1 MEQQLDLFEENNDYI
16 VRKNKKI
23 TLPLHNLNGKNK
35 MTSKAKVVKVYKD
48 IPPVA
53 DFIRFGNDF
62 VDEFLSG
69 KEATKLSINALKIV
83 FNIIS
88 QLRNEQFQ
96 QRNNPRQLTLFEQD
110 FASSEFS
117 TFSEM
122 RIKNSLITR
131 DSELLKKAYEFLES
145 YKKGRYKFTTSDG
158 KNVEAYGGLIT
169 QLFYLE
175 SGYTSFLISSYWMKR
190 LLQIDNYNKT
200 LYKLVY
206 NIRSSKH
213 ILFYFWLSKIPMEG
227 TTVKL
232 STLNEYFDVEYKNA
246 KDMCS
251 KFLKSIRENL
261 NRYSH
266 KSFNYNYLGELIT
279 IKPYLTQYVEAGA
292 TESEKTKEEIKSD
305 YKLRYFKDRHQL
317 DDKQLQNIKNIF
329 EQDKSKINILVKAYE
344 LFVEECRKKKI
355 KTTDYIGWEF
365 LKEYQKYVDTAYE
378 MHYKGNKHAGKC
390 YIKVM
395 LDD

>member
-1 MEQQLDLFEENNDYI
+1 MGEQLEFDFGTDFDKKTLLLQD
-16 VRKNKKI
+16 KNK
-23 TLPLHNLNGKNK
+23 NEK
-35 MTSKAKVVKVYKD
+35 MQKKVVKVYDKEL
-48 IPPVA
+48 PPV
-53 DFIRFGNDF
+53 DFIRFGNEF

-69 KEATKLSINALKIV
+69 KEAIKLSINALKIV

-158 KNVEAYGGLIT
+158 KNVEAYGGLIA

-213 ILFYFWLSKIPMEG
+213 ILFYFWLNKLPMEG
-227 TTVKL
+227 TQIKL
-232 STLNEYFDVEYKNA
+232 NTLNEYFNLSYTNA
-246 KDMCS
+246 KDLCS
-251 KFLKSIRENL
+251 KFLKSIRDNL
-261 NRYSH
+261 NKYSH
-266 KSFNYNYLGELIT
+266 KSFNYNYLGDVVT
-279 IKPYLTQYVEAGA
+279 IKPYLTQYVVEEA
-292 TESEKTKEEIKSD
+292 TQRETTKEDIKKE
-305 YKLRYFKDRHQL
+305 YKLRYFKDRHLLTDAELAPLAYIYQKSPK
-317 DDKQLQNIKNIF
+317 DIKTI
-329 EQDKSKINILVKAYE
+329 SLAYE
-344 LFVEECRKKKI
+344 QFILYCRENKESATSYTGERFLEKLQEKI
-355 KTTDYIGWEF
+355 ESEYAKTRE
-365 LKEYQKYVDTAYE
+365 A
-378 MHYKGNKHAGKC
+378 KHIPRC
-390 YIKVM
+390 PIKIV
-395 LDD
+395 L

>member
-1 MEQQLDLFEENNDYI
+1 MGEQLEFDFGTDFD
-16 VRKNKKI
+16 KK
-23 TLPLHNLNGKNK
+23 TLLLQGKNK
-35 MTSKAKVVKVYKD
+35 NEKMQKKVVKVYDKEL
-48 IPPVA
+48 PPV
-53 DFIRFGNDF
+53 DFIRFGNEF

-69 KEATKLSINALKIV
+69 KEAIKLSINALKIV

-158 KNVEAYGGLIT
+158 KNVEAYGGLIA

-213 ILFYFWLSKIPMEG
+213 ILFYFWLNKLPMEG
-227 TTVKL
+227 TQIKL
-232 STLNEYFDVEYKNA
+232 NTLNEYFNLSYTNA
-246 KDMCS
+246 KDLCS
-251 KFLKSIRENL
+251 KFLKSIRNNL
-261 NRYSH
+261 NKYSH
-266 KSFNYNYLGELIT
+266 KSFNYNYLGDVIT
-279 IKPYLTQYVEAGA
+279 VKPYLTQYVVEEA
-292 TESEKTKEEIKSD
+292 TQRETTKEDIKKE
-305 YKLRYFKDRHQL
+305 YKLRYFKDRHLLTDAELAPLAYIYQKSPK
-317 DDKQLQNIKNIF
+317 DIKTI
-329 EQDKSKINILVKAYE
+329 SLAYE
-344 LFVEECRKKKI
+344 QFILYCRENKESATSYTGERFLEKLQEKI
-355 KTTDYIGWEF
+355 ESEYAKTRE
-365 LKEYQKYVDTAYE
+365 A
-378 MHYKGNKHAGKC
+378 KHIPRC
-390 YIKVM
+390 PIKVV
-395 LDD
+395 L

>member
-1 MEQQLDLFEENNDYI
+1 MGEQLEFDFGTDFD
-16 VRKNKKI
+16 KK
-23 TLPLHNLNGKNK
+23 TLLLQGKNK
-35 MTSKAKVVKVYKD
+35 NEKMQKKVVKVYDKEL
-48 IPPVA
+48 PPV
-53 DFIRFGNDF
+53 DFIRFGNEF

-69 KEATKLSINALKIV
+69 KEAIKLSINALKIV

-158 KNVEAYGGLIT
+158 KNVEAYGGLIA

-213 ILFYFWLSKIPMEG
+213 ILFYFWLNKLPMEG
-227 TTVKL
+227 TQIKL
-232 STLNEYFDVEYKNA
+232 NTLNEYFNLSYTNA
-246 KDMCS
+246 KDLCS
-251 KFLKSIRENL
+251 KFLKSIRNNL
-261 NRYSH
+261 NKYSH
-266 KSFNYNYLGELIT
+266 KSFNYNYLGDVIT
-279 IKPYLTQYVEAGA
+279 VKPYLTQYVVEEATQREA
-292 TESEKTKEEIKSD
+292 TKEDIKKE
-305 YKLRYFKDRHQL
+305 YKLRYFKDRHLLTDAELAPLAYIYQKSPK
-317 DDKQLQNIKNIF
+317 DIKTI
-329 EQDKSKINILVKAYE
+329 SLAYE
-344 LFVEECRKKKI
+344 QFILYCRENKESATSYTGERFLEKLQEKI
-355 KTTDYIGWEF
+355 ESEYAKTRE
-365 LKEYQKYVDTAYE
+365 A
-378 MHYKGNKHAGKC
+378 KHIPRC
-390 YIKVM
+390 PIKIV
-395 LDD
+395 L

>member
-1 MEQQLDLFEENNDYI
+1 MGEQLEFDFGTDFD
-16 VRKNKKI
+16 KK
-23 TLPLHNLNGKNK
+23 TLLLQGKNK
-35 MTSKAKVVKVYKD
+35 NEKMQKKVVKVYDKEL
-48 IPPVA
+48 PPV
-53 DFIRFGNDF
+53 DFIRFGNEF

-69 KEATKLSINALKIV
+69 KEAIKLSINALKIV

-158 KNVEAYGGLIT
+158 KNVEAYGGLIA

-213 ILFYFWLSKIPMEG
+213 ILFYFWLNKLPMEG
-227 TTVKL
+227 TQIKL
-232 STLNEYFDVEYKNA
+232 NTLNEYFNLSYTNA
-246 KDMCS
+246 KDLCS
-251 KFLKSIRENL
+251 KFLKSIRNNL
-261 NRYSH
+261 NKYSH
-266 KSFNYNYLGELIT
+266 KSFNYNYLGDVIT
-279 IKPYLTQYVEAGA
+279 VKPYLTQYVVEEA
-292 TESEKTKEEIKSD
+292 TQRETTKEDIKKE
-305 YKLRYFKDRHQL
+305 YKLRYFKDRHLLTDAELAPLAYIYQKSPK
-317 DDKQLQNIKNIF
+317 DIKTI
-329 EQDKSKINILVKAYE
+329 SLAYE
-344 LFVEECRKKKI
+344 QFILYCRENKESATSYTGERFLEKLQEKI
-355 KTTDYIGWEF
+355 ESEYAKTRE
-365 LKEYQKYVDTAYE
+365 A
-378 MHYKGNKHAGKC
+378 KHIPRC
-390 YIKVM
+390 LIKVV
-395 LDD
+395 